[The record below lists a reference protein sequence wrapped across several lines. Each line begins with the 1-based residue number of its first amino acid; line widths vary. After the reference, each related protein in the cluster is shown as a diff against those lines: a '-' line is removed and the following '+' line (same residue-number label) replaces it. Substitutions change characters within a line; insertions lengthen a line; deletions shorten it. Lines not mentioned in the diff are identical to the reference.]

1 MLSRR
6 IHKLEKDDS
15 QETEE
20 KTIDIEAGM
29 EGNIKFSNPV
39 NLKISGKFEGELDIK
54 GLLIIGEKA
63 DVRAT
68 VIKGENITIAGKVR
82 GDIVSSKRLEL
93 SSSAKVIGNIKTP
106 LLIVNQGALLK
117 GDCQMPVEEEKSEI
131 KESLKKEKQ
140 SFFPLT

>member
-54 GLLIIGEKA
+54 GLLIIGERA
-63 DVRAT
+63 DVRVT

>member
-6 IHKLEKDDS
+6 IHNLEKDDS

-29 EGNIKFSNPV
+29 EGNIKFSSPI
-39 NLKISGKFEGELDIK
+39 NLKISGKFEGELDTK
-54 GLLIIGEKA
+54 GVLIIGERA

-93 SSSAKVIGNIKTP
+93 SSSARVIGNIKTP

-140 SFFPLT
+140 SFFP

>member
-29 EGNIKFSNPV
+29 EGNIKFSSPV
-39 NLKISGKFEGELDIK
+39 NLKISGRFEGELDTK
-54 GLLIIGEKA
+54 GVLIIGEKA
-63 DVRAT
+63 DVHAT

>member
-1 MLSRR
+1 MLGRR

-15 QETEE
+15 RETEE

-39 NLKISGKFEGELDIK
+39 NLKISGKFEGELDTK
-54 GLLIIGEKA
+54 GVLIIGERA
-63 DVRAT
+63 DVRVT

-131 KESLKKEKQ
+131 KESFKKEKQ
-140 SFFPLT
+140 SFFP

>member
-15 QETEE
+15 RETEE

-39 NLKISGKFEGELDIK
+39 NLKISGKFEGELDTK
-54 GLLIIGEKA
+54 GALIIGERA
-63 DVRAT
+63 DVRVT
-68 VIKGENITIAGKVR
+68 VIKGESITIAGKVR

-131 KESLKKEKQ
+131 KESFKKEKQ
-140 SFFPLT
+140 SFFP

>member
-29 EGNIKFSNPV
+29 EGNIKFSSPV
-39 NLKISGKFEGELDIK
+39 NLKISGKFEGELDTK
-54 GLLIIGEKA
+54 GVLIIGERA
-63 DVRAT
+63 DVRVTA
-68 VIKGENITIAGKVR
+68 IKGENITIAGKVR

-140 SFFPLT
+140 SFFP

>member
-1 MLSRR
+1 MLGRR

-15 QETEE
+15 RETEE

-29 EGNIKFSNPV
+29 EGNIKFSSPI
-39 NLKISGKFEGELDIK
+39 NLRISGKFEGELDTR
-54 GLLIIGEKA
+54 GVLIIGEKA
-63 DVRAT
+63 DVHAT

>member
-1 MLSRR
+1 MLGRR

-15 QETEE
+15 RETEE

-29 EGNIKFSNPV
+29 EGNIKFSSPI
-39 NLKISGKFEGELDIK
+39 NLRISGKFEGELDTR
-54 GLLIIGEKA
+54 GVLIIGERA
-63 DVRAT
+63 DVRVT

-82 GDIVSSKRLEL
+82 GDIMSSKRLEL
-93 SSSAKVIGNIKTP
+93 SSSARVIGNIKTP

-140 SFFPLT
+140 SFFP

>member
-6 IHKLEKDDS
+6 IHNLEKDDS

-29 EGNIKFSNPV
+29 EGNIKFSSPI
-39 NLKISGKFEGELDIK
+39 NLKISGKFEGELDTK
-54 GLLIIGEKA
+54 GVLIIGERA

-140 SFFPLT
+140 SFFP